1 MSYLVD
7 ALKKAERERRAGDA
21 SSLHHAAAMDPA
33 RRRGAGYGRWLLAG
47 LIAINVALV
56 VYIWRP
62 QAITPTAPEPAA
74 PSVKATTSEP
84 KVTSNTGNETG
95 AEPGPAKQEQKPDTP
110 GIGSPPTITR
120 QTVARPAA
128 SAAPDAGGQV
138 SYSDVPLTEAPS
150 TPAPETT
157 TRARDARGET
167 QPAAING
174 PTSQADESALM
185 SQNETSAPAITIN
198 GQLYS
203 TVPGRS
209 FILVDGRRYHEG
221 ERLAAGPAVEQ
232 IEPSGA
238 VLRYQGQRYRVAG
251 PG

>member
-62 QAITPTAPEPAA
+62 QAIAPTAPEPAA
-74 PSVKATTSEP
+74 PSVKATTP
-84 KVTSNTGNETG
+84 APQVTSNTGNETG

-110 GIGSPPTITR
+110 GTGSPPTITR

-138 SYSDVPLTEAPS
+138 SYSDVPLTEASS